1 MAITASGLYGLTLEK
16 ALNNT
21 VAIDWEADT
30 SKGALFTDTVA
41 PNFDTD
47 TAYGAAPYD
56 ANETSGGSWPAG
68 GVALTGTELTLA
80 AGTMKFDATD
90 VSVATTDITAAMGYL
105 LYADAATDEAM
116 LLVDFGTAVTT
127 VNGTFTVTWHGNG
140 IMTIDYTP

>member
-30 SKGALFTDTVA
+30 NKGALFTDTIT

-47 TAYGAAPYD
+47 TAHGAAPYD

-90 VSVATTDITAAMGYL
+90 VSVATTDITSAMGYL

-116 LLVDFGTAVTT
+116 LLVDFGTQVTT

>member
-30 SKGALFTDTVA
+30 NKGALFTDTVA

-47 TAYGAAPYD
+47 TAYGASPYD

-90 VSVATTDITAAMGYL
+90 VSVATTDITDAMGYL

-116 LLVDFGTAVTT
+116 LLVDFGTQVTT